1 MTYFVKA
8 LNVCKT
14 LLCVGIVVEKI
25 MLTCDSM
32 FEPHC
37 CSLIFTVD
45 DVGEKLDH
53 IGSTPLK
60 ISTEV
65 TNDEVAKDDGF
76 GSEVIKV
83 YIFKAEAEDDVEIGT
98 SLNSVFFS
106 SSMEKCLRVFLSCNS
121 LTGLFLRVILEGIA
135 HMLIILNVSG
145 HFLTSN
151 IYFQCWN
158 VVYYQT
164 PNTEV
169 AEQLHFFF
177 FSIDTC
183 FL

>member
-1 MTYFVKA
+1 
-8 LNVCKT
+8 
-14 LLCVGIVVEKI
+14 
-25 MLTCDSM
+25 M

-37 CSLIFTVD
+37 YSLIFTVD

-98 SLNSVFFS
+98 FLNSAFFS
-106 SSMEKCLRVFLSCNS
+106 RSMKKRLWVYL
-121 LTGLFLRVILEGIA
+121 VI
-135 HMLIILNVSG
+135 H
-145 HFLTSN
+145 
-151 IYFQCWN
+151 
-158 VVYYQT
+158 
-164 PNTEV
+164 
-169 AEQLHFFF
+169 
-177 FSIDTC
+177 
-183 FL
+183 

>member
-1 MTYFVKA
+1 MNSFVKT
-8 LNVCKT
+8 LYIYKT
-14 LLCVGIVVEKI
+14 LLYVGIVMVKV
-25 MLTCDSM
+25 MLLVTLTYDSV

-37 CSLIFTVD
+37 YSLIFTVD

-106 SSMEKCLRVFLSCNS
+106 SSMKRCLCVLISSNS
-121 LTGLFLRVILEGIA
+121 LTGLFVRVMLVGIA
-135 HMLIILNVSG
+135 HMLIILNTFISG
-145 HFLTSN
+145 YFLISN
-151 IYFQCWN
+151 IYFQCSN
-158 VVYYQT
+158 VIC
-164 PNTEV
+164 
-169 AEQLHFFF
+169 L
-177 FSIDTC
+177 
-183 FL
+183 